1 MVEFKEVEDYYENG
15 MEESLELEY
24 ELTQPKIEDEVIEHE
39 MNENELVAWKIM
51 LNFLS
56 ITKEPELINE
66 SDRRGKEFLSMG
78 QAEEFYTLYSKV
90 IGFSVRK
97 KKQKGATR
105 KVMLTLE
112 VGCVQMKVSET
123 QNDSAI
129 EQTLTM
135 KRAGMKTA
143 HIWQYMVEVH
153 GGWHNI
159 GFIKDDLYHGLRKKY
174 STWDDC
180 DTKTVMKYLKA
191 KEGPHPGFWYK
202 YEADMEGRLTN
213 LFWAD
218 SSCKVDYQLF
228 GDCLAFDSTYKT
240 NRTMWAD
247 TFLRGHYFGDAR
259 ATGRCESMNAFLK
272 RDLVMDLALWMFLRH
287 CDISLAMLRYN
298 EMREHYKTTMTDPVL
313 NQTNMESV
321 EDEVASIFTREIFT
335 RIRDEIKRSDKY
347 VFEKAGTRTNYTICS
362 VAKYRHESRKRTV
375 LYSDDGEDVRCDCY
389 WFETNGIP
397 CQHIFTCMK
406 SLHKHS
412 FQSCLINHRWLK
424 DAKEILPANLGLE
437 RKCPHPQMIENSRYG
452 GVTTQTSLV
461 AFYATRSKA
470 SFELTM
476 EVLSELLV
484 KLEKIPRDEDYSQNN
499 ADDDEFGDKILDSRV
514 LPTKENES
522 DEDFR
527 ALLLNHGVED
537 AVCYDNVLFIPR
549 EKLMNSD
556 NTDAKEIINQMLGD
570 THLHTYVYV
579 VTDKIIDYALR
590 MWTGDFCCN
599 LCVTVDISVLVY
611 VHPEHNS
618 DTEDDHVSE
627 NGSIDFVAASEA
639 SINKFEKCLNENEL
653 LCNICFEN
661 VHNDVEV
668 RKLPCKHSYHGE
680 CIVKWLKTSKY
691 CPLL

>member
-1 MVEFKEVEDYYENG
+1 MVEFEEVEDYYENG

-66 SDRRGKEFLSMG
+66 SDRRGKEFLSME

-97 KKQKGATR
+97 K
-105 KVMLTLE
+105 
-112 VGCVQMKVSET
+112 
-123 QNDSAI
+123 N
-129 EQTLTM
+129 
-135 KRAGMKTA
+135 
-143 HIWQYMVEVH
+143 
-153 GGWHNI
+153 
-159 GFIKDDLYHGLRKKY
+159 KK
-174 STWDDC
+174 
-180 DTKTVMKYLKA
+180 A
-191 KEGPHPGFWYK
+191 QHE
-202 YEADMEGRLTN
+202 
-213 LFWAD
+213 
-218 SSCKVDYQLF
+218 
-228 GDCLAFDSTYKT
+228 
-240 NRTMWAD
+240 RTMWAD

-272 RDLVMDLALWMFLRH
+272 RDLVMDLPLWMFLRH

-412 FQSCLINHRWLK
+412 FQSCLINYRWLK

-484 KLEKIPRDEDYSQNN
+484 KLEKIPTDEDYSQNN

-514 LPTKENES
+514 LPTK
-522 DEDFR
+522 
-527 ALLLNHGVED
+527 G
-537 AVCYDNVLFIPR
+537 
-549 EKLMNSD
+549 
-556 NTDAKEIINQMLGD
+556 
-570 THLHTYVYV
+570 
-579 VTDKIIDYALR
+579 
-590 MWTGDFCCN
+590 
-599 LCVTVDISVLVY
+599 
-611 VHPEHNS
+611 
-618 DTEDDHVSE
+618 
-627 NGSIDFVAASEA
+627 
-639 SINKFEKCLNENEL
+639 
-653 LCNICFEN
+653 
-661 VHNDVEV
+661 
-668 RKLPCKHSYHGE
+668 
-680 CIVKWLKTSKY
+680 
-691 CPLL
+691 